1 MTTIDENGRLA
12 GRVNIIDLA
21 IALTVVLLLPAA
33 FGAYLLFRNPPP
45 KLSAINPSRLYE
57 GNQVK
62 VEITGRDLR
71 PFMRVS
77 FNDVQGR
84 SFLINTPTSAIVD
97 LPELKS
103 GVYDVVLYD
112 YRQEVDRLPKAF
124 TIMPVPFQPTL
135 EVELEGAF
143 VGLTEELTK
152 DITVGLKFQSAGRTV
167 AEVLGVTPVVAGQL
181 RLRAGDAV
189 ITVPTRELEVPT
201 TLRASCVLVSANP
214 DGTLGCNSVGTDTSV
229 PIAAGTGM
237 ALPGPHGWI
246 RYQITAVHAPSSARP
261 TVDARVRF
269 VGPPELLALLKA
281 GDVDTGPFASAAL
294 RHATLTAV
302 GTARNLT
309 PAEASV
315 DASLRVPL
323 DRAGAEW
330 RYMNKPFKA
339 GAPLTFETPRY
350 VVHGDI
356 VNVGALPSASEKP

>member
-1 MTTIDENGRLA
+1 MTTIDENARLV
-12 GRVNIIDLA
+12 GRVNIIDIA
-21 IALTVVLLLPAA
+21 VALTAVLLVPAA
-33 FGAYLLFRNPPP
+33 FGAYLVFRTPPS
-45 KLSAINPSRLYE
+45 KLTAIKPSRLYE
-57 GNQVK
+57 GNTVK
-62 VEITGRDLR
+62 VEISGRDLR

-77 FNDVQGR
+77 FNDVQGK
-84 SFLINTPTSAIVD
+84 SFLINTPTSALVD

-143 VGLTEELTK
+143 VGLTEPLAK
-152 DITVGLKFQSAGRTV
+152 DIVVGLKFPPSGRTV
-167 AEVLGVTPVVAGQL
+167 AEVLGVAPFVPGHL
-181 RLRAGDAV
+181 RLRAGET
-189 ITVPTRELEVPT
+189 ILTVPTQELEVAA
-201 TLRASCVLVSANP
+201 TLKASCVVTANP
-214 DGTLGCNSVGTDTSV
+214 DGTIGCTSVGTDSAV
-229 PIAAGTGM
+229 PIAAGTAM

-246 RYQITAVHAPSSARP
+246 RYQISAVHPPASTRP

-269 VGPPELLALLKA
+269 VGAPELLALLHV

-302 GTARNLT
+302 GVPRAS
-309 PAEASV
+309 AAGEAAI
-315 DASLRVPL
+315 DATLRVPI

-350 VVHGDI
+350 IVRGDI
-356 VNVGALPSASEKP
+356 VSMGALPPVTDKP